1 MVTSQIQ
8 PLMFETESDPELE
21 SWQHMRSLT
30 EKPTP
35 YSIFPALIDKC
46 IGLRLRLK
54 TDWQKETAPTV
65 V

>member
-1 MVTSQIQ
+1 
-8 PLMFETESDPELE
+8 MFETESDPELE

-35 YSIFPALIDKC
+35 YSIFPALMDKC

-54 TDWQKETAPTV
+54 TDWQKETVPTV